1 MLFDLEAYA
10 VKRAGFPLA
19 VCAKAELSNSCYE
32 ARIADKFPGGDV
44 EHASDPGVAQVIIEV
59 VRYDRLCFQSAVP
72 WSEAVMIWNAE
83 GYGAVDLILRF
94 TRENEEGVE
103 EETLRVPIERI

>member
-10 VKRAGFPLA
+10 IKRAGFPLA

-44 EHASDPGVAQVIIEV
+44 EYSADPAVAQVIIEV
-59 VRYDRLCFQSAVP
+59 VRYDRLCFQSVVP
-72 WSEAVMIWNAE
+72 WAEAVMIWNAE
-83 GYGAVDLILRF
+83 RYDAVDLILRF